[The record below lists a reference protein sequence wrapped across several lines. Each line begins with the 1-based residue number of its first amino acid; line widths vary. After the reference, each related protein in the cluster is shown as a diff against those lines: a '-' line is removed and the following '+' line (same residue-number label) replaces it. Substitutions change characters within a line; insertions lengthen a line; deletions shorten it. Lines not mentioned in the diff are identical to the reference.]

1 MAAHT
6 FHKPRASQVP
16 HAPHAPHAP
25 YAPHAAYGC
34 TEPHEHYAPY
44 VAHEPYGP
52 VVPQDPHWVARRVR
66 RALHPVNARLDE
78 HLPIDH
84 KLSQVYRVG
93 AGLTGL
99 LLVVFGI
106 LGLIDRIG
114 FFDTGGDTVLALNTN
129 GALSVLSICIG
140 GLLIVGM
147 VVGGTFAST
156 LNIVLGVLFIASG
169 FVNLALLDTGLNFL
183 AFKIQNVLFSFVVGV
198 MLMWFGMYGRVGSA
212 LPHDN
217 PYWRARHPEQAAR
230 EDRARM
236 AQRRLARPDTV

>member
-1 MAAHT
+1 MGWRGS
-6 FHKPRASQVP
+6 P
-16 HAPHAPHAP
+16 
-25 YAPHAAYGC
+25 
-34 TEPHEHYAPY
+34 
-44 VAHEPYGP
+44 
-52 VVPQDPHWVARRVR
+52 RVR
-66 RALHPVNARLDE
+66 RPFGTRLDE
-78 HLPIDH
+78 HLPVDH

-114 FFDTGGDTVLALNTN
+114 FFDTGGDTVLTLNTN
-129 GALSVLSICIG
+129 GALSVLSILV
-140 GLLIVGM
+140 GLLLLYGM
-147 VVGGTFAST
+147 VVGGNFAST
-156 LNIVLGVLFIASG
+156 LNIVLGLLFIASG

-183 AFKIQNVLFSFVVGV
+183 AFRMPNVIFSFVVGV

-230 EDRARM
+230 EQRTIAR
-236 AQRRLARPDTV
+236 RRRRP